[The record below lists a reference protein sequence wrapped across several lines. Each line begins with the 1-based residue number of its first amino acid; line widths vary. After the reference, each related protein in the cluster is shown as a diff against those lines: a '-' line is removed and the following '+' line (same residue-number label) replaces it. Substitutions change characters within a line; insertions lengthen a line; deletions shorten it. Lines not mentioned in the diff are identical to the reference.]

1 MYASSAPE
9 RSGNLTLASKYQNEG
24 PYTNQ
29 RNSKGRIRKAP
40 KERMFSQQLI
50 DNQVV
55 YSEESANREEY
66 KIQELDE
73 VENEASVDGY
83 L

>member
-1 MYASSAPE
+1 
-9 RSGNLTLASKYQNEG
+9 
-24 PYTNQ
+24 
-29 RNSKGRIRKAP
+29 
-40 KERMFSQQLI
+40 MFSQQLI

-73 VENEASVDGY
+73 VESEASVDGY